1 MKNKLFFA
9 LFVLLFVL
17 SAGNVLAQTVESTP
31 PPSLRF
37 GKDVRD
43 MRQQNNQDRK
53 DIRDLNKQMRD
64 SFKYDAKAS
73 REALLKENK
82 TERNQLNAD
91 QKKLLEG
98 KTPEERLT
106 LMPTLRAERKELQ
119 AENKT
124 ERMATQSAIWDA
136 KKNVIDNIRA
146 NMDSFRTSVKSR
158 WTALWNSFFGKK

>member
-1 MKNKLFFA
+1 M
-9 LFVLLFVL
+9 
-17 SAGNVLAQTVESTP
+17 
-31 PPSLRF
+31 
-37 GKDVRD
+37 
-43 MRQQNNQDRK
+43 
-53 DIRDLNKQMRD
+53 
-64 SFKYDAKAS
+64 
-73 REALLKENK
+73 
-82 TERNQLNAD
+82 NAD